1 MTAPSR
7 SDPRPV
13 WFRLLVWSG
22 FAVGALVSV
31 PLLVIGLVV
40 IDDGRGKFALCF
52 GLVLVVTTV
61 GGLALEVAE
70 RRLIRNPVEPRL
82 DSLVG
87 GEPALLLPRA
97 TAPTAISSA
106 VLVGFAATLA
116 FGAVLA
122 ATELAWGLCVALA
135 LAAGWLVHL
144 AAPLRTVSMA
154 GGMWLTPSSIVDEYR
169 GIRWDVAWEDVT
181 GVEARHPTRIL
192 LVVRGDR
199 VPRIRRTG
207 PRGRAWNPLTAG
219 NVLAVDSSHLA
230 GGSALAGSLIGRGL
244 EDPAFRREFG
254 TPTSLPARGL
264 P

>member
-1 MTAPSR
+1 MTAPSGT
-7 SDPRPV
+7 DPRPV
-13 WFRLLVWSG
+13 WLRLVVWSG
-22 FAVGALVSV
+22 LVVMALVSV
-31 PLLVIGLVV
+31 SLLGVGLVGL
-40 IDDGRGKFALCF
+40 DDGGGKFAVCF

-61 GGLALEVAE
+61 GGVAREVAE
-70 RRLIRNPVEPRL
+70 RRLVRNPVEPRL
-82 DSLVG
+82 DSLAG

-106 VLVGFAATLA
+106 VLVGLAATLA
-116 FGAVLA
+116 VGAVLA

-144 AAPLRTVSMA
+144 AAPLRTASMA

-181 GVEARHPTRIL
+181 GVEARHPTRML

-207 PRGRAWNPLTAG
+207 PRGRAWRPLTAG

-244 EDPAFRREFG
+244 EDPASRRALG
-254 TPTSLPARGL
+254 TPPSLPARDQH
-264 P
+264 